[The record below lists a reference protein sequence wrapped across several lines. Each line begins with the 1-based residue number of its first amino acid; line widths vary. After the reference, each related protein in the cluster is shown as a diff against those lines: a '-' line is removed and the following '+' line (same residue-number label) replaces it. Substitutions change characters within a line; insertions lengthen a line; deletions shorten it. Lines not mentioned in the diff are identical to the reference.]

1 MTYAARD
8 PHWSLREGQRDA
20 PPRIKQDFVW
30 FGRNWSQEQDM
41 GEPIKELNADD
52 QVF

>member
-1 MTYAARD
+1 MRLEIHTGA
-8 PHWSLREGQRDA
+8 WEQDA

-52 QVF
+52 QVLDDHHD